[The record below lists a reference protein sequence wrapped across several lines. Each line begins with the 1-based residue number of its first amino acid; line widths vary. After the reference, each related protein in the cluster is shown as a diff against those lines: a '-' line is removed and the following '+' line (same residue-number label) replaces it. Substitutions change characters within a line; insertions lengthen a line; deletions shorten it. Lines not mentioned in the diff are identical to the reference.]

1 LSGESIMLDTREN
14 LQLLIQ
20 KHPAMTV
27 HQEVPLNLGTLP
39 EVVCQ
44 SFITPQER
52 FFVRN
57 HGPVPTIDPESYRL
71 SITGLLKTPTSY
83 TLSELQEAFPAT
95 TLVATVQ
102 CAGHRRDE
110 LIAVEP
116 IRGEIA
122 WGAEAIGTAT
132 WRGVL
137 LQDILKATGI
147 EEGTRHVAFT
157 GLDEI
162 EKEGKSTGFGG
173 SIPIEKALDAEVLLA
188 YEMNG
193 ESLPPLH
200 GFPLRVIVPGY
211 IGARSV
217 KWLANINLQAHPS
230 TNCYQSHA
238 YKLFPSHIRQENAD
252 WTTAEMLGPLPL
264 NSVISRPCEGEVLPA
279 GSTLIQGYAL
289 TGEGRCIEHVELSID
304 GGETW
309 VAASLHMDR
318 GHRWAWRFWEAEV
331 NLPPARYQ
339 LVVRAWGA
347 TGNTQPEDIKAVWN
361 WKGYLNCAW
370 HRVNIVVQ

>member
-1 LSGESIMLDTREN
+1 MLDTREN
-14 LQLLIQ
+14 LKVAIH
-20 KHPAMTV
+20 KHTGMVV
-27 HQEVPLNLGTLP
+27 HQEIPLNLGTLP

-44 SFITPQER
+44 SFITPQEC

-57 HGPVPTIDPESYRL
+57 HGSVPAIDPQSYRL
-71 SITGLLKTPTSY
+71 SITGMVKTPTSY
-83 TLSELQEAFPAT
+83 SLSELREAFPAT

-110 LIAVEP
+110 LASIEP
-116 IRGEIA
+116 IRGEIV
-122 WGAEAIGTAT
+122 WSAEAIGTAA

-137 LQDILKATGI
+137 LRDILKAV
-147 EEGTRHVAFT
+147 GTEQEARHVAFT

-162 EKEGKSTGFGG
+162 DKGGKSFSFGG

-193 ESLPPLH
+193 EPLPPLH

-230 TNCYQSHA
+230 TNYYQSHA

-264 NSVISRPCEGEVLPA
+264 NSVISRPRESEVLPA
-279 GSTLIQGYAL
+279 GPTLIQGYAL
-289 TGEGRCIEHVELSID
+289 TGEGCSIERVELSID

-309 VAASLHMDR
+309 IDASLHLQTQ
-318 GHRWAWRFWEAEV
+318 HPWAWRFWEATI
-331 NLPPARYQ
+331 NLPPDHYQ
-339 LVVRAWGA
+339 LVVRAWDI
-347 TGNTQPEDIKAVWN
+347 TGNTQPEDIRAVWN
-361 WKGYLNCAW
+361 WKGYFNCAW
-370 HRVNIVVQ
+370 HRVNIIVR